1 MAAAIAMINLVVLA
15 DSWIPCADRT
25 LVLFSLALVL
35 AALYTLGSVATLFA
49 TERENET
56 YDILR
61 ASPIGPWT
69 VFFGKTLYALSAR
82 RPCLASPGRS
92 PAFWP
97 ANCRTSGRKTHI
109 IHRLCSDCIRVFR
122 VWHLL
127 FPLVQADHCGGQSCR
142 DGCVARLYV
151 VCQLQPR
158 LYEHGPRSC

>member
-1 MAAAIAMINLVVLA
+1 MNTSPFLRILWKEYRAQRSFWISVAAAIAMIDLVVLA
-15 DSWIPCADRT
+15 DSWIPRADRT

-97 ANCRTSGRKTHI
+97 ANCRTSAAKNSH
-109 IHRLCSDCIRVFR
+109 HPPAVL
-122 VWHLL
+122 
-127 FPLVQADHCGGQSCR
+127 
-142 DGCVARLYV
+142 
-151 VCQLQPR
+151 
-158 LYEHGPRSC
+158 